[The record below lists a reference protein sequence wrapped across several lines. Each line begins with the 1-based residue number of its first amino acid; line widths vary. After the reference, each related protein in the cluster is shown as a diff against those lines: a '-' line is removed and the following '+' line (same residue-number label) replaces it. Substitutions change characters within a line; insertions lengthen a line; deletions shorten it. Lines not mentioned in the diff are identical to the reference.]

1 MKKNENISVRFLFQL
16 LLLCIASAT
25 WAQDASKQ
33 INEIK
38 RNEAYLFEEATAATT
53 KEARELAV
61 VKLAKV
67 LADYMKENNPEG
79 ANKLDDF
86 KDLAEGAEEI
96 VTDRGS
102 QKRVFLYFSKHDI
115 DETAEEA
122 SETDAPE
129 TQETEEPMEPIVQQ
143 PTPTPTPKPEP
154 VVKQP
159 EKTKPI
165 VSDPSKSVSDDSLAE
180 WQKRLISSFL
190 SDDLT
195 LLTAKDLVN
204 TYRIENKIKRY
215 GSKSNPPAQA
225 GKAFFVF
232 VDGTDKVV
240 AVLGRDTGGQRLNYV
255 NGNYENISDY
265 DTYNFIWFTLNN

>member
-165 VSDPSKSVSDDSLAE
+165 GSDPSKSVSDDSLAE